1 MLNTFAYEKQRFWP
15 QQGPNL
21 PPQQALN
28 LPPQQALNLVPP
40 QGITVGM
47 QQGLPAQGSNIP
59 LQQGLNVGMQQ
70 GLPQQGLNLLSQ
82 SNPNLVPQQG
92 LYIGMQQGVPQQGLP
107 QGLQQGLYVGP
118 QQGVYVGPQQGLY
131 VGPPQS
137 SYLTAPVA
145 SSIQPITT
153 TFRNVVP
160 TEDESG
166 NFVLRDLKKPVDQ
179 FPILNAPLPMSLER
193 LELYKPYLDLLLTS
207 ISFLSLASSNEKGV
221 FPEFSIE
228 TDSMG
233 VVESLLLTRVCN
245 FQSRCPS
252 ASGSSGSSGATNFE
266 DLTAQSFRLFF
277 PEIYK
282 QKCMSPVL
290 KHALQFSN
298 PISDFGP
305 ILSAQYWKNLSPS
318 SQNYTKETTESEKK
332 DYRDFC
338 TTFYQKL
345 YKTYMNSFLP
355 QNNFTQQS
363 LSNLSR
369 PLVLIPNTDKWPLLL
384 LERKIKALCGQFLWR
399 KKFISTKDLYKKA
412 SETYKK
418 VIDTELLEILAFG
431 SSL

>member
-28 LPPQQALNLVPP
+28 LVPP
-40 QGITVGM
+40 QGLTVGM
-47 QQGLPAQGSNIP
+47 QQA
-59 LQQGLNVGMQQ
+59 
-70 GLPQQGLNLLSQ
+70 LPQQGLNLLSQ

-145 SSIQPITT
+145 SSVQPITT

-193 LELYKPYLDLLLTS
+193 FELYKTYLDLLLTS
-207 ISFLSLASSNEKGV
+207 ISFLSLASFNEKGA

-233 VVESLLLTRVCN
+233 VVEALLLTRVCN
-245 FQSRCPS
+245 FQSRSPS
-252 ASGSSGSSGATNFE
+252 ASGSSVSSGATSTTGVVNFE
-266 DLTAQSFRLFF
+266 DLTTQSFRLFF
-277 PEIYK
+277 PEICK

-298 PISDFGP
+298 PISDLGP
-305 ILSAQYWKNLSPS
+305 VLSAQYWKNLSPS
-318 SQNYTKETTESEKK
+318 SQNYPKDTDSDKK
-332 DYRDFC
+332 GYREFC
-338 TTFYQKL
+338 TTFYQQL

-355 QNNFTQQS
+355 RNNFTQQS

-399 KKFISTKDLYKKA
+399 KKFISTKDLYKTA
-412 SETYKK
+412 SEKYKK